1 MILKELNQSEKNSD
15 IVNEIETPNLIS
27 ESKISKII
35 QDDSELDEDTD
46 TDQCIKNRYEEQKYN
61 LINTM
66 LINLGIFKN
75 LNLPNIN
82 LSDII
87 QIVESIEEK
96 NIENKNI

>member
-1 MILKELNQSEKNSD
+1 MMSVK
-15 IVNEIETPNLIS
+15 LIF
-27 ESKISKII
+27 ESKLKTII
-35 QDDSELDEDTD
+35 YDDKELDEDTD

-75 LNLPNIN
+75 FNLPNIN

-87 QIVESIEEK
+87 KIVESIEEK
-96 NIENKNI
+96 NIDNKNI